1 MNALATIG
9 TPTARNAVPVPPAAI
24 FRILSRFDRDQLAG
38 FITVAIDVLD
48 LAEPDSDL
56 EPDGDELDGT
66 AAEDDFYAHSKWLGE
81 PGCPI
86 ADPGGCE
93 HDGREIDDGL

>member
-24 FRILSRFDRDQLAG
+24 FRVLSRFDRDQLAG
-38 FITVAIDVLD
+38 FITVAIDLLD

-56 EPDGDELDGT
+56 EPDGDELDGNIT
-66 AAEDDFYAHSKWLGE
+66 EDEFMSHGE
-81 PGCPI
+81 WGGAGCPI